1 MMTFEEFK
9 AFATKAFPEISDTQ
23 IERFRLLED
32 GYKEWNAKINVI
44 SRKDIDSLYDHHVL
58 HSLAIGKYLYE
69 NRPAAFKA
77 LSDGTGRRMR
87 VLDLGTGGG
96 FPGIPLAI
104 LFPGADFTL
113 CDSIGK
119 KTIVAKEMASL
130 VGLENVNVV
139 NARAESLPG
148 TFDFVVSRA
157 VASLRD
163 FYPWVKG
170 KFKSDVLF
178 LKGGDIE
185 AEIMEMAARYN
196 YRRARIDTWP
206 VNDWLR
212 DDYFSGKFVIDIM
225 K

>member
-9 AFATKAFPEISDTQ
+9 AFATKAFPEMSDTQ

-69 NRPAAFKA
+69 NRPAAFEA
-77 LSDGTGRRMR
+77 LSGGTGSRMR

-119 KTIVAKEMASL
+119 KTIVAKEIASL

>member
-69 NRPAAFKA
+69 NRPAAFEA
-77 LSDGTGRRMR
+77 LSGGTGSRMR

-119 KTIVAKEMASL
+119 KTIVAKEIASL

>member
-9 AFATKAFPEISDTQ
+9 AFATKAFPEISDRQ

-69 NRPAAFKA
+69 NRPAAFEA

-119 KTIVAKEMASL
+119 KTIVAKEIASL